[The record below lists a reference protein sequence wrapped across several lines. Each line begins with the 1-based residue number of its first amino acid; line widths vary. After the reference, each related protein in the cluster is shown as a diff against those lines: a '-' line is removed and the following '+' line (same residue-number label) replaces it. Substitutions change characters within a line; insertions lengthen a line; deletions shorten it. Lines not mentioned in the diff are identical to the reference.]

1 MGRANRRR
9 DWCSYSTENT
19 MTSEKTQKIL
29 QGLQEINKPKKAEA
43 IIKPV
48 SNIYGEDANGRPIY
62 IDRLY
67 GSITGQHELINKN
80 GTVYKGKI
88 NRKRRLV
95 KLKQIN
101 GTVNNVY
108 SVCFQTTDG
117 RWFNNC
123 GMPIE
128 APKKVEEDEPV
139 DTVEVQKT
147 ELTPEEKIQIEKDLL
162 SKLK

>member
-1 MGRANRRR
+1 MP
-9 DWCSYSTENT
+9 
-19 MTSEKTQKIL
+19 SEKTKKL
-29 QGLQEINKPKKAEA
+29 LKGLQEISNPKKPEA
-43 IIKPV
+43 IIRPT

-80 GTVYKGKI
+80 GTVYKGKV
-88 NRKRRLV
+88 NRKRTLV
-95 KLKQIN
+95 KIKQMD
-101 GTVNNVY
+101 GTVNSLY
-108 SVCFQTTDG
+108 SVCFETTDG

-123 GMPIE
+123 GMPMD
-128 APKKVEEDEPV
+128 APRKVEEEEPIE
-139 DTVEVQKT
+139 TVEVQKT

>member
-1 MGRANRRR
+1 MVGDSGASNHFVGS
-9 DWCSYSTENT
+9 DVG
-19 MTSEKTQKIL
+19 MFDV
-29 QGLQEINKPKKAEA
+29 QEINKPKKAEA

-128 APKKVEEDEPV
+128 APKKVEEDEQ
-139 DTVEVQKT
+139 EIN
-147 ELTPEEKIQIEKDLL
+147 EKLYQ
-162 SKLK
+162 